1 MDFRSQKGATG
12 ADVMIAATVIM
23 IVIGIVSMIYV
34 NTTLQSRNVTRTA
47 GATRIATNILENIE
61 KISYDEFATTYNS
74 VKGAT
79 IPSIDTYTSYPTLS
93 GTVFNTKIPNGYT
106 VYLYGEPNYGSHT
119 SALEQF
125 DLTRDIK
132 LVVTYKVGDV
142 IEKVEFS
149 TSKKREIVG
158 EVNEPDTSI
167 LGTQG
172 FLNVEDVDQVFYPI
186 KYSDTAKS
194 YVRTTE
200 NDQNWYNY
208 SNKRWA
214 MVLVAPKSIEENNI
228 FDANGAL
235 KSSIESDESVK
246 KYVWIPR
253 FYYNSDINKFTE
265 FAYLTVTDKAR
276 KELALTSNKDNTK
289 PEGKDTVELRY
300 ITCGNKNNNL
310 SGENESKNVTDMKNS
325 SNSALTGI
333 WIEADGTSTN
343 NDYKNYYNLLN
354 NSKYGPCELH

>member
-61 KISYDEFATTYNS
+61 KMDYNSFATAYNS
-74 VKGAT
+74 VRGGT
-79 IPSIDTYTSYPTLS
+79 SPSIDSYSTYPTLS
-93 GTVFNTKIPNGYT
+93 GSAFNTKIPNGYT

-119 SALEQF
+119 TKLEQF
-125 DLTRDIK
+125 DLARDIK
-132 LVVTYKVGDV
+132 LVVAYKVGDV
-142 IEKVEFS
+142 TEKVEFS
-149 TSKKREIVG
+149 TSKKREIVD

-167 LGTQG
+167 LAKQG
-172 FLNVEDVDQVFYPI
+172 FLKVENVEQVFYPI

-194 YVRTTE
+194 YVKITD

-214 MVLVAPKSIEENNI
+214 LVLVAPKTIEQNNI
-228 FDANGAL
+228 FDANGVL
-235 KSSIESDESVK
+235 KSETSSNENIK

-253 FYYNSDINKFTE
+253 FFVKDNKFTD
-265 FAYLTVTDKAR
+265 FAYLTVNNMVR
-276 KELALTSNKDNTK
+276 RELALNSNEDS
-289 PEGKDTVELRY
+289 GKTVELKY
-300 ITCGNKNNNL
+300 ITVVQV
-310 SGENESKNVTDMKNS
+310 ENDECEAIDTKLNS
-325 SNSALTGI
+325 TGF
-333 WIEADGTSTN
+333 WIESDGESTD

-354 NSKYGPCELH
+354 DSDYGPCELH